1 MNPFQLRVLPGDAPH
16 RFGLLSRSAP
26 LLLLALACAPGA
38 RPDQAALDASPAAE
52 RLAPTGG
59 YKGKFNNADQSH
71 ADFCVRLRS
80 PEVALRYADGSPSG
94 FALTEDILVPQ
105 RGNGVSCPERGM
117 ARLDARELVTAASGE
132 KMLFHRGGWGF
143 AGNDPGSAVHYG
155 HVLLSDIDSIG
166 YKYERSDPAER
177 RRGAPS
183 GHWVNAAT
191 EPWVGEGQKRGNG
204 TACSELESEPH
215 TVSVRSIPGDMRY
228 LNTAQ
233 TTTISY
239 AIYGDPSEDLG
250 PPADRARG
258 IKYTM
263 MTWSWINVRGGGVA
277 RALVEDGDDF
287 FRCTDVPPIRLASV
301 ADAETKAVT
310 GWVEAVY
317 GAVRTGD
324 GGKLYGW
331 IVSSHRHGSEP
342 VVQHLTR

>member
-1 MNPFQLRVLPGDAPH
+1 M
-16 RFGLLSRSAP
+16 
-26 LLLLALACAPGA
+26 LLLVLACAPSNRSG
-38 RPDQAALDASPAAE
+38 QAALDTAPAAE

-59 YKGKFNNADQSH
+59 YKGKFNNDDQSH
-71 ADFCVRLRS
+71 ADFCVRPRS

-94 FALTEDILVPQ
+94 FVLTDDILVPQ
-105 RGNGVSCPERGM
+105 PGNGVSCPERGM
-117 ARLDARELVTAASGE
+117 ARLDAREIVVAENGE

-155 HVLLSDIDSIG
+155 HVLLSDIDSSG
-166 YKYERSDPAER
+166 YKYERSDPATR
-177 RRGAPS
+177 RQGAPR
-183 GHWVNAAT
+183 GRWVTAAT

-204 TACSELESEPH
+204 TACAALAPEPEI
-215 TVSVRSIPGDMRY
+215 VSVQSIPGDMRY

-263 MTWSWINVRGGGVA
+263 LTWSWINVRGGGVA

-287 FRCTDVPPIRLASV
+287 YRCTDVPPIRLAAV
-301 ADAETKAVT
+301 ADVETKAPT

-317 GAVRTGD
+317 GAIRAGD
-324 GGKLYGW
+324 GRRLYGW
-331 IVSSHRHGSEP
+331 IVSSHRHGSDP
-342 VVQHLTR
+342 VVKHLTK